1 MVIGKQKIGLF
12 TATAIV
18 VANMVG
24 TGVFTSLGF
33 QVAGLQSGFT
43 IMLLW
48 ITGGIVAFTGALCY
62 GELGS
67 MFPQSGGEYN
77 YLSKIYHPAL
87 GFAAGWVSVTVGF
100 AAPVAAAAM
109 ALGAYAKG
117 ASSSI
122 NPLYLAAI
130 VVILI
135 SFIHANSLKAGSY
148 FQNYTTSF
156 KVLAVLVIIAFGL
169 TSPQTGDLVFSYHT
183 SVGDEVFSSSFAT
196 SFFFVSL
203 AYSGWNAAGYIASDM
218 ESPQRNLP
226 KALLYGT
233 ILVTILYVAIN
244 FVFMYV
250 TPLAEMR
257 NEHGPIVDIAGVAAK
272 HIFGN
277 AGGKIMS
284 SIIAFLLI
292 STISAMIIAGPR
304 VTQSIGNDH
313 PVFKLFSKTTSKG
326 VPAIAIVTQCL
337 ISLFFI
343 FSASFS
349 QVVIY
354 ISFTLN
360 LFTFLAVLG
369 IIVMRI
375 KHPNLE
381 RPYKTWGYPIVPLLF
396 LLITGWLMYIGLM
409 SNLKESIFG
418 LLTAASGIVIYLIWG
433 KKEVTSL
440 N

>member
-1 MVIGKQKIGLF
+1 MNKQKIGLF
-12 TATAIV
+12 TTTAIV

-33 QVAGLQSGFT
+33 QVAGLHSGFT

-100 AAPVAAAAM
+100 AAPVAAASM
-109 ALGAYAKG
+109 ALGAYTNG
-117 ASSSI
+117 VFPFI
-122 NPLYLAAI
+122 NPLYLAAL

-135 SFIHANSLKAGSY
+135 SVIHSNSIKVGSQ

-156 KVLAVLVIIAFGL
+156 KVLAVIAIIIFGL
-169 TSPQTGDLVFSYHT
+169 LSQQSGDIQFGYQAKVMDEIFSA
-183 SVGDEVFSSSFAT
+183 SFAT

-218 ESPQRNLP
+218 DSPQRNIP

-233 ILVTILYVAIN
+233 LLVTLLYVAIN

-250 TPLAEMR
+250 TPLHEMS
-257 NEHGPIVDIAGVAAK
+257 NENGPVLDIAGVAAK
-272 HIFGN
+272 HIFGIS
-277 AGGKIMS
+277 GGKIMS
-284 SIIAFLLI
+284 MIIAFLLI

-304 VTQSIGNDH
+304 VTQSMGNDH
-313 PVFKLFSKTTSKG
+313 QVFKLFSKTTLKG

-343 FSASFS
+343 FSSSFS

-360 LFTFLAVLG
+360 VFTFLAIAG
-369 IIVMRI
+369 IIIMRI
-375 KHPNLE
+375 KHPERE
-381 RPYKTWGYPIVPLLF
+381 RPYKTWGYPVIPIIF
-396 LLITGWLMYIGLM
+396 LLITGGLMYIGLM
-409 SNLKESIFG
+409 SNLKESILG
-418 LLTAASGIVIYLIWG
+418 LLTALSGVFVYLIFAR
-433 KKEVTSL
+433 KKESTR
-440 N
+440 

>member
-1 MVIGKQKIGLF
+1 MKKQKIGLF

-33 QVAGLQSGFT
+33 QVAGLHSGFS

-48 ITGGIVAFTGALCY
+48 IIGGIVAFTGALCY

-77 YLSKIYHPAL
+77 YLSKIYHPSL

-109 ALGAYAKG
+109 ALGAYAHG
-117 ASSSI
+117 AYPTI
-122 NPLYLAAI
+122 DPLNLAIA

-135 SFIHANSLKAGSY
+135 SLIHANSLKAGSY

-156 KVLAVLVIIAFGL
+156 KVFAVLVIIIFGL
-169 TSPQTGDLVFSYHT
+169 LGNSSGDFNFNYQPHVAT
-183 SVGDEVFSSSFAT
+183 EVLSNSFAT

-218 ESPQRNLP
+218 EAPQRNLP
-226 KALLYGT
+226 KSLLYGT
-233 ILVTILYVAIN
+233 LLVTFLYVAIN

-250 TPLAEMR
+250 TPIGEMSDA
-257 NEHGPIVDIAGVAAK
+257 NGPVVDIAGVAAK
-272 HIFGN
+272 HIFGVS
-277 AGGKIMS
+277 GGRIMS
-284 SIIAFLLI
+284 AIIAFLLI

-304 VTQSIGNDH
+304 VTQSMGNDH
-313 PVFKLFSKTTSKG
+313 QIFKLFSKTTSKG
-326 VPAIAIVTQCL
+326 VPAIAIITQCL

-343 FSASFS
+343 ISASFS

-360 LFTFLAVLG
+360 LFTFLAVAG

-375 KHPNLE
+375 KHPEWE
-381 RPYKTWGYPIVPLLF
+381 RPYKTWAYPIVPILF
-396 LLITGWLMYIGLM
+396 LMITGWLMYFGLM
-409 SNLKESIFG
+409 SNLKESVLGI
-418 LLTAASGIVIYLIWG
+418 LTAGSGILIYMLFG
-433 KKEVTSL
+433 KKSIT

>member
-1 MVIGKQKIGLF
+1 MNKQKIGLF
-12 TATAIV
+12 TTTAIV

-33 QVAGLQSGFT
+33 QAAGLHSGFT

-77 YLSKIYHPAL
+77 YLSKIYHPAI
-87 GFAAGWVSVTVGF
+87 GFAAGWVSITVGF

-109 ALGAYAKG
+109 ALGAYANG
-117 ASSSI
+117 AFPII
-122 NPLYLAAI
+122 NPLYLAAS

-135 SFIHANSLKAGSY
+135 SSIHANSLKAGSQ
-148 FQNYTTSF
+148 FQNYTTSI
-156 KVLAVLVIIAFGL
+156 KVIALIVIIVFGL
-169 TSPQTGDLVFSYHT
+169 LSNHSGDMSFKYTPMVIDEIFS
-183 SVGDEVFSSSFAT
+183 GSFAT

-226 KALLYGT
+226 KSLLFGT
-233 ILVTILYVAIN
+233 LLVTVLYVAIN

-250 TPLAEMR
+250 TPIHEMS
-257 NEHGPIVDIAGVAAK
+257 NSNGPVVDIAGVAAS
-272 HIFGN
+272 HIFGL
-277 AGGKIMS
+277 AGGRLMS
-284 SIIAFLLI
+284 TIIAFLLI

-304 VTQSIGNDH
+304 VTQSMGNDH
-313 PVFKLFSKTTSKG
+313 QVFKLFSKTTSKG
-326 VPAIAIVTQCL
+326 VPAVAIVAQCL

-343 FSASFS
+343 FSATFS

-360 LFTFLAVLG
+360 LFTFLAVAG
-369 IIVMRI
+369 IIILRI
-375 KHPNLE
+375 KHPKME
-381 RPYKTWGYPIVPLLF
+381 RPYKTWGYPFVPILF
-396 LLITGWLMYIGLM
+396 LLITGWLMYLGLM
-409 SNLKESIFG
+409 SNPIESIFG
-418 LLTAASGIVIYLIWG
+418 LLTALSGIIVFLVFG
-433 KKEVTSL
+433 KKTNSQ
-440 N
+440 

>member
-1 MVIGKQKIGLF
+1 MNKQKIGLY
-12 TATAIV
+12 TATSIV

-33 QVAGLQSGFT
+33 QVAGLHSGFS

-109 ALGAYAKG
+109 ALGAYAHG
-117 ASSSI
+117 ACSFI
-122 NPLYLAAI
+122 NPLILAAS
-130 VVILI
+130 VVVLI
-135 SFIHANSLKAGSY
+135 SSIHSLSIKGGST
-148 FQNYTTSF
+148 FQNYTTSI
-156 KVLAVLVIIAFGL
+156 KVVAIVLIICFGL
-169 TSPQTGDLVFSYHT
+169 FNAHSGDIQFAYNSMVN
-183 SVGDEVFSSSFAT
+183 DEILSSSFAT

-218 ESPQRNLP
+218 ESPQQNLP
-226 KALLYGT
+226 KSLLYGT
-233 ILVTILYVAIN
+233 LLVTILYVAIN

-250 TPLAEMR
+250 TPIAAMS
-257 NEHGPIVDIAGVAAK
+257 NENGPIVDIAGVAAK
-272 HIFGN
+272 YIFGV

-304 VTQSIGNDH
+304 VTQSMGNDH
-313 PVFKLFSKTTSKG
+313 SLFKLFSKTSKNG
-326 VPAIAIVTQCL
+326 VPAIAIITQSL
-337 ISLFFI
+337 ISLIFI
-343 FSASFS
+343 FTSSFS
-349 QVVIY
+349 EVVIY

-360 LFTFLAVLG
+360 LFTFLAVAG
-369 IIVMRI
+369 IIVMRV
-375 KHPNLE
+375 KHPNME
-381 RPYKTWGYPIVPLLF
+381 RPYKTWGYPIVPILF
-396 LLITGWLMYIGLM
+396 LLITGYLMYFGLL
-409 SNLKESIFG
+409 SNLKESILG
-418 LLTAASGIVIYLIWG
+418 LFTAILGIAIYFITL
-433 KKEVTSL
+433 KRK
-440 N
+440 

>member
-1 MVIGKQKIGLF
+1 MAKQKIGLY

-33 QVAGLQSGFT
+33 QAAGLHNGFT

-48 ITGGIVAFTGALCY
+48 IIGGVVAFIGALCY

-87 GFAAGWVSVTVGF
+87 GFAAGWVSITVGF

-109 ALGAYAKG
+109 ALGAYAHG
-117 ASSSI
+117 AFAFI
-122 NPLYLAAI
+122 DPLILAASM
-130 VVILI
+130 VIIISLI
-135 SFIHANSLKAGSY
+135 HSNSIRIGSL

-156 KVLAVLVIIAFGL
+156 KVIAILAIIIFGL
-169 TSPQTGDLVFSYHT
+169 LSPQTGDLNFGFHTDVTDEIFSP
-183 SVGDEVFSSSFAT
+183 SFAT

-218 ESPQRNLP
+218 EHPQLNLP
-226 KALLYGT
+226 KSLLYGT
-233 ILVTILYVAIN
+233 LLVTFLYVAIN

-250 TPLAEMR
+250 TPLSDMS
-257 NEHGPIVDIAGVAAK
+257 NENGPVVDIAGIAAK
-272 HIFGN
+272 YIFGI

-284 SIIAFLLI
+284 AIIAFLLI

-304 VTQSIGNDH
+304 VTQSMGHDH
-313 PVFKLFSKTTSKG
+313 SVFKKFSKTTVKG
-326 VPAIAIVTQCL
+326 VPAIAIITQCL

-343 FSASFS
+343 FSSSFS

-360 LFTFLAVLG
+360 LFTFLAVAG
-369 IIVMRI
+369 IFVMRV
-375 KHPNLE
+375 KHPTIE
-381 RPYKTWGYPIVPLLF
+381 RPYKTWGYPFIPALF
-396 LLITGWLMYIGLM
+396 LLLTGWLMYYGLL
-409 SNLKESIFG
+409 SNLKESILG
-418 LLTAASGIVIYLIWG
+418 LLTALSGILIYIIF
-433 KKEVTSL
+433 SRR
-440 N
+440 

>member
-250 TPLAEMR
+250 TPLAEMS
-257 NEHGPIVDIAGVAAK
+257 NEHGPVVDIAGVAAK

-375 KHPNLE
+375 KHPQWE
-381 RPYKTWGYPIVPLLF
+381 RPYKTWGYPIVPALF
-396 LLITGWLMYIGLM
+396 LFITGWLMYIGLM

-433 KKEVTSL
+433 KKEVPSL

>member
-1 MVIGKQKIGLF
+1 MNKQKIGLY
-12 TATAIV
+12 TATSIV

-33 QVAGLQSGFT
+33 QAAGLQSGFT

-117 ASSSI
+117 AFPI
-122 NPLYLAAI
+122 VNPLYLASG

-135 SFIHANSLKAGSY
+135 SLIHANSIKAASY
-148 FQNYTTSF
+148 FQNYTTSI
-156 KVLAVLVIIAFGL
+156 KVIAVLVIILFGM
-169 TSPQTGDLVFSYHT
+169 
-183 SVGDEVFSSSFAT
+183 FSSQSGDFTFYYQATLSNEVLSNSFAT

-218 ESPQRNLP
+218 EAPQRNLP
-226 KALLYGT
+226 KSLLYGT
-233 ILVTILYVAIN
+233 LLVTVLYVAIN

-250 TPLAEMR
+250 TPVAEMS
-257 NEHGPIVDIAGVAAK
+257 NENGPVVDIAGVAAK
-272 HIFGN
+272 HIFGIS
-277 AGGKIMS
+277 GGKIMS
-284 SIIAFLLI
+284 TIIAFLLI
-292 STISAMIIAGPR
+292 STISAMIMAGPR
-304 VTQSIGNDH
+304 VTQSMGIDH
-313 PVFKLFSKTTSKG
+313 QVFKLFSKTTIKG

-360 LFTFLAVLG
+360 LFTFLAVAG
-369 IIVMRI
+369 IIVMRL
-375 KHPNLE
+375 KQPNIE
-381 RPYKTWGYPIVPLLF
+381 RPYKTWGYPIVPILF
-396 LLITGWLMYIGLM
+396 LIITGWLMYFGLL
-409 SNLKESIFG
+409 SNLKESMLG
-418 LLTAASGIVIYLIWG
+418 LLTAFSGIVIYMIIG
-433 KKEVTSL
+433 NRSKVS
-440 N
+440 

>member
-117 ASSSI
+117 AYTSI

-130 VVILI
+130 VVIFI

-169 TSPQTGDLVFSYHT
+169 TSQQTGDLVFSYHT

-218 ESPQRNLP
+218 ESPQSNLP

-233 ILVTILYVAIN
+233 ILVTFLYVAIN

-250 TPLAEMR
+250 TPLAEMS

-369 IIVMRI
+369 IIVMRV
-375 KHPNLE
+375 KRPHLE

-433 KKEVTSL
+433 KKEVPSL

>member
-1 MVIGKQKIGLF
+1 MTKQKIGLF

-33 QVAGLQSGFT
+33 QAAGLQSGFT

-67 MFPQSGGEYN
+67 MYPQSGGEYN

-109 ALGAYAKG
+109 ALGAYANG
-117 ASSSI
+117 AFPFL
-122 NPLYLAAI
+122 NPLYLAAL

-135 SFIHANSLKAGSY
+135 SLIHANSLKAGSY
-148 FQNYTTSF
+148 FQNYTTSL
-156 KVLAVLVIIAFGL
+156 KVIAVLFIILFGIL
-169 TSPQTGDLVFSYHT
+169 SPQSGDFTFLYEAKVPS
-183 SVGDEVFSSSFAT
+183 EVLSNSFAT

-218 ESPQRNLP
+218 EAPQRNLP
-226 KALLYGT
+226 KSLLYGT
-233 ILVTILYVAIN
+233 LLVTVLYVAIN

-250 TPLAEMR
+250 TPIAEMS
-257 NEHGPIVDIAGVAAK
+257 NENGPVVDIAGVAAK
-272 HIFGN
+272 YIFGIS
-277 AGGKIMS
+277 GGKIMS
-284 SIIAFLLI
+284 TVIAFLLI
-292 STISAMIIAGPR
+292 STISAMIMAGPR
-304 VTQSIGNDH
+304 VTQSMGNDH
-313 PVFKLFSKTTSKG
+313 QVFKLFSKTTNKG
-326 VPAIAIVTQCL
+326 VPAIAIITQCL
-337 ISLFFI
+337 ISMFFI

-369 IIVMRI
+369 ILVMRI
-375 KHPNLE
+375 KQPNLE
-381 RPYKTWGYPIVPLLF
+381 RPYKTWGYPFVPILF
-396 LLITGWLMYIGLM
+396 LMITGWLMYFGLL
-409 SNLKESIFG
+409 SNLKESIWG
-418 LLTAASGIVIYLIWG
+418 LLTAISGIAIYFMID
-433 KKEVTSL
+433 KRI
-440 N
+440 

>member
-1 MVIGKQKIGLF
+1 MKQKIGLF
-12 TATAIV
+12 TTTAIV

-48 ITGGIVAFTGALCY
+48 VTGGIVAFTGALCY

-109 ALGAYAKG
+109 ALGAYAHG
-117 ASSSI
+117 AFEFI
-122 NPLYLAAI
+122 NPLYLAAF
-130 VVILI
+130 VVIII
-135 SFIHANSLKAGSY
+135 SLIHANSLKAGSQ

-156 KVLAVLVIIAFGL
+156 KVLAVLIIIVFGL
-169 TSPQTGDLVFSYHT
+169 LSTPSGDISFSYRT
-183 SVGDEVFSSSFAT
+183 DVMNEIFSASFAT

-218 ESPQRNLP
+218 EQPQRNLP
-226 KALLYGT
+226 KSLLYGT
-233 ILVTILYVAIN
+233 VLVTLLYVAIN
-244 FVFMYV
+244 FVFLYV
-250 TPLAEMR
+250 TPLIEMS
-257 NEHGPIVDIAGVAAK
+257 NENGPVVEIAGVAAK
-272 HIFGN
+272 HIFGL
-277 AGGKIMS
+277 AGGKIMNT
-284 SIIAFLLI
+284 IIAFLLV

-304 VTQSIGNDH
+304 VTQSMGNDH
-313 PVFKLFSKTTSKG
+313 QIFKLFSKTTSKG
-326 VPAIAIVTQCL
+326 VPAIAIATQCI
-337 ISLFFI
+337 ISLFFVL
-343 FSASFS
+343 SASFS

-360 LFTFLAVLG
+360 LFTFLAVAG
-369 IIVMRI
+369 IIIMRI
-375 KHPNLE
+375 KHPELD
-381 RPYKTWGYPIVPLLF
+381 RPYKTWGYPFVPILF
-396 LLITGWLMYIGLM
+396 LVITGWLMYFGFL
-409 SNLKESIFG
+409 SNMKESVFG
-418 LLTAASGIVIYLIWG
+418 LLTAASGVIIYFIFRHNSSQ
-433 KKEVTSL
+433 V
-440 N
+440 